1 LADVRR
7 AEVNEPSALRAGS
20 SVTDECRRLAELLRL
35 DAVGVVTTAAGKR
48 RVAWWAA
55 PGGPSLPARLED
67 ILEGRED
74 GWIVCPLPDDAS
86 VFARMTPDTSVR
98 ASTVLRAVGQSLASG
113 AAIGRTGGPA
123 DAERDV
129 AEVTPASAS
138 DDSRIHPSAAPDPS
152 ASTDLRAGISDAL
165 TSLRNAMDFESALLF
180 VADPAAGWT
189 LTERVGP
196 ERPWHVV
203 LEPGSVGPI
212 GDGVVYADARALPGI
227 GTRLADLGCG
237 GVAVLPVPGGSRI
250 ILDAATVRRGT
261 PSVEYAQEH
270 LSRIGALLRAAD
282 GGSEDGDL
290 RVVERLAATIR
301 LLLEDD
307 SATLSQLMERVRVS
321 LRADEV
327 FHMVERDG
335 DVDVAAAPK
344 SGWPRRLP
352 KEIRT
357 SLRTLP
363 GYGPLDDA
371 SARQLGVVLGA
382 SSANLAAAFA
392 HEGPPQEALVAGW
405 RSVPGLSHEAM
416 RIAAQMTGA
425 ARDVIESR
433 RHTVERLMT
442 RERNRWAY
450 EIHDGLTQSV
460 TAAVLELEALGRR
473 IERDP
478 QEAVQM
484 LAASRAEIRKALS
497 ELRGMLYELSQ
508 DERAPAPTDEPLAK
522 YVNDVV
528 KRWRL
533 PARVTVSGDLADVP
547 KQLLGAAYVVIREA
561 MANAAKH
568 AGARRVTVS
577 INATSEEL
585 TVEVGDTGRG
595 FTPEAGP
602 AGGPGQHFGLDMIR
616 KRVAEV
622 GGTLDVSSAPGKGTR
637 VVAHLP
643 VGEGER

>member
-7 AEVNEPSALRAGS
+7 AEVNEPSAMRAGS

-55 PGGPSLPARLED
+55 PGSPSLPARLED

-74 GWIVCPLPDDAS
+74 GWIVCPLPEDAS

-98 ASTVLRAVGQSLASG
+98 ASTVLRAVGQSLASR
-113 AAIGRTGGPA
+113 AAIGRSTAA
-123 DAERDV
+123 DGMPDV
-129 AEVTPASAS
+129 MEVTPASQP
-138 DDSRIHPSAAPDPS
+138 DDSRLHQSSGPEPPGTVVGDS
-152 ASTDLRAGISDAL
+152 ISDAL
-165 TSLRNAMDFESALLF
+165 TSLRDTMEFESALLF

-196 ERPWHVV
+196 ERPWHAV

-227 GTRLADLGCG
+227 GMRLADLGCG
-237 GVAVLPVPGGSRI
+237 GVAVLPVPGGSRV
-250 ILDAATVRRGT
+250 ILDAETVRRGT
-261 PSVEYAQEH
+261 LSVEHAQED
-270 LSRIGALLRAAD
+270 LTRIGALLRAAD
-282 GGSEDGDL
+282 GGGEDGEL
-290 RVVERLAATIR
+290 RVVERLASTIR

-307 SATLSQLMERVRVS
+307 SASLPQLMERVRVS

-327 FHMVERDG
+327 FHLVERDG
-335 DVDVAAAPK
+335 DVDVVAAPE

-363 GYGPLDDA
+363 VYGPLDDA

-405 RSVPGLSHEAM
+405 RSGPGLTHEAM

-433 RHTVERLMT
+433 RHTVETLMT

-508 DERAPAPTDEPLAK
+508 DERAPAPTDEPLTK

-577 INATSEEL
+577 ISATSEEL

-595 FTPEAGP
+595 FSPEAGP
-602 AGGPGQHFGLDMIR
+602 AGGPGQHFGLEMIN

-622 GGTLDVSSAPGKGTR
+622 GGTLDISSAPGKGTR

-643 VGEGER
+643 IGEGER